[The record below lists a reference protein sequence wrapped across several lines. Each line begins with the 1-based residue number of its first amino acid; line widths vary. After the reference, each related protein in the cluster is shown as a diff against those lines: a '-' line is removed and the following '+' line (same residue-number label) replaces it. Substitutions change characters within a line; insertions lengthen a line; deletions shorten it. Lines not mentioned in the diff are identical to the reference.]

1 MSRSIIA
8 CGNFILDAFLLSF
21 VFVLLMDE
29 STIPLHVIWLA
40 ASILL
45 ALVVGWLSAVR
56 GYRLP
61 EMIVSTVLIMCST
74 LFLGVPIWI
83 SLVFIL
89 LAVNRLHAR
98 FNDGKA
104 TMQTKSSFLKLLPLI
119 FFFAWT
125 IQTFVPSEETLFWL
139 FILVCAGLTFYI
151 FFRFVSRYL
160 QAEGQNIRLRTL
172 ALYPAGIVLPAM
184 LISVIIFLFSETG
197 SYAFAM
203 IFKGLF
209 AILWW
214 PLSPLYDAFMNSL
227 GGLMENGERAQQME
241 QQEQQVEEQTQS
253 EIMFMN
259 GESPEAPVAAI
270 IFIALALA
278 TLALIIW
285 LRRLKKVKRETQ
297 EASAIVY
304 ETTPLVPRRKEKKTK
319 QQEERAERRQLHA
332 VRKAL
337 QEFQRSAE
345 KKGKGR
351 LQQETVSE
359 WFDRMDIR
367 VSAEFIE
374 AYDKVR
380 YGSQEI
386 PAAAVDRFQQE
397 IAVLKESLAE
407 KV

>member
-1 MSRSIIA
+1 MSRSMIA

-29 STIPLHVIWLA
+29 SVIPLHVIWLA

-61 EMIVSTVLIMCST
+61 EMIVSSVLVMGGT
-74 LFLGVPIWI
+74 FFLGVPIWI
-83 SLVFIL
+83 SFVFIL
-89 LAVNRLHAR
+89 FSVNRLHAR
-98 FNDGKA
+98 FNDSEA
-104 TMQTKSSFLKLLPLI
+104 TMQTKSSFLKLLPLV
-119 FFFAWT
+119 FFIAWT

-151 FFRFVSRYL
+151 FFRFVSRSL
-160 QAEGQNIRLRTL
+160 QAEGQDIQLRTL

-184 LISVIIFLFSETG
+184 LVSVTVFLFSETG

-214 PLSPLYDAFMNSL
+214 PFSPLYDAFMNSL
-227 GGLMENGERAQQME
+227 GGLMESGERAQGTV
-241 QQEQQVEEQTQS
+241 QQEQQLEEQTQS

-270 IFIALALA
+270 VFIALALA

-285 LRRLKKVKRETQ
+285 LRRLKKVKRETL

-304 ETTPLVPRRKEKKTK
+304 ETTPLAPRRKEKKIE
-319 QQEERAERRQLHA
+319 QQEERAVRRQLHA
-332 VRKAL
+332 VRIAL
-337 QEFQRSAE
+337 QELQRSAE

-359 WFDRMDIR
+359 WFERMDIR

-380 YGSQEI
+380 YGSQDI
-386 PAAAVDRFQQE
+386 PAATVDRFQQE
-397 IAVLKESLAE
+397 IAVLKENLAE

>member
-29 STIPLHVIWLA
+29 SMIPLHVIWLA

-45 ALVVGWLSAVR
+45 ALVVGWISAVR

-61 EMIVSTVLIMCST
+61 ELIVLTVLIMGGT
-74 LFLGVPIWI
+74 FFLGVPIWI

-89 LAVNRLHAR
+89 TAVNRMHAR
-98 FNDGKA
+98 FNDGHAAMK
-104 TMQTKSSFLKLLPLI
+104 TKSSFLKLLPLV
-119 FFFAWT
+119 FFIAWT
-125 IQTFVPSEETLFWL
+125 VQTFVPSEETLFWL
-139 FILVCAGLTFYI
+139 FVLVCSGLTFYI
-151 FFRFVSRYL
+151 FFRFVTRFL
-160 QAEGQNIRLRTL
+160 QAEGQDIRLRTL
-172 ALYPAGIVLPAM
+172 ALYPASIVLPAM
-184 LISVIIFLFSETG
+184 LISVMIFLFSETG

-227 GGLMENGERAQQME
+227 GGLVENGERAQQTE
-241 QQEQQVEEQTQS
+241 QQEQQVKEQTQS
-253 EIMFMN
+253 EIMFVN
-259 GESPEAPVAAI
+259 GESPEAPATAI
-270 IFIALALA
+270 IFITLSLA
-278 TLALIIW
+278 TLALILW
-285 LRRLKKVKRETQ
+285 LRRLKKLKRETK

-304 ETTPLVPRRKEKKTK
+304 ETTPLAPRRNEKKAE
-319 QQEERAERRQLHA
+319 QLEERAERRQLHA

-337 QEFQRSAE
+337 QEFQHSAE

-359 WFDRMDIR
+359 WFERMGLR
-367 VSAEFIE
+367 VSAEFLE

-386 PAAAVDRFQQE
+386 PATAVDRFQQE
-397 IAVLKESLAE
+397 IALLKESLAE